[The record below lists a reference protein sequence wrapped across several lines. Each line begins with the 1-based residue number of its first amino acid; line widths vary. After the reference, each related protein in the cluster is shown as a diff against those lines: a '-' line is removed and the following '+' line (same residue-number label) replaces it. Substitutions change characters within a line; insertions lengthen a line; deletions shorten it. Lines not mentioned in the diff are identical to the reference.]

1 MNNQVKMIR
10 AEIERYVDSLERN
23 SGMAGPFGD
32 AQMALCDKLL
42 SFIDGIGREPASI
55 RREMK
60 EHIDNEKQVVLC
72 SESNG
77 SKNIK
82 WDTKSVE
89 SAIALMNEA
98 VDYLQR
104 KLDKKPVSDLDNEF
118 NRFLDDVE
126 GMPRMWHSDEQLEWG
141 KDIAR
146 HFANWQKQQMM
157 KDAVYGLVCGHD
169 DNSPAWID
177 LNLFNKPDVNV
188 GEEIKL
194 IIIKEE

>member
-32 AQMALCDKLL
+32 AQMALCDRLL
-42 SFIDGIGREPASI
+42 SFIDSLPEEKVSDSTPLEESGEDLKSELHNYIEQHKSELAGYFDI
-55 RREMK
+55 RR
-60 EHIDNEKQVVLC
+60 V
-72 SESNG
+72 
-77 SKNIK
+77 
-82 WDTKSVE
+82 
-89 SAIALMNEA
+89 
-98 VDYLQR
+98 
-104 KLDKKPVSDLDNEF
+104 
-118 NRFLDDVE
+118 
-126 GMPRMWHSDEQLEWG
+126 
-141 KDIAR
+141 AR

-177 LNLFNKPDVNV
+177 LNLLNKPDVNV

>member
-32 AQMALCDKLL
+32 AQMALCDRLL

-72 SESNG
+72 FESNG
-77 SKNIK
+77 SKVIK

-89 SAIALMNEA
+89 SAIALMKEA

-104 KLDKKPVSDLDNEF
+104 KLDKKPVGDLDNEF

-146 HFANWQKQQMM
+146 HFAQWQKQQLM
-157 KDAVYGLVCGHD
+157 KDVISMNVNSETEWDDIHKFLRNNLDGDKVKLV
-169 DNSPAWID
+169 
-177 LNLFNKPDVNV
+177 
-188 GEEIKL
+188 
-194 IIIKEE
+194 IIKEE